1 MSKLK
6 RIFKKIIKNWQTIVA
21 LFALAISVKSCSVSK
36 KANQLSQQ
44 AIEISTEQFFQEN
57 RPYIVLKPRKFTS
70 SQNYYEYILQ
80 PEENRVTIV
89 LQFEIRNKG
98 NVAAKDVA
106 GYSKAMAGKS
116 FSDLEAIDINPPNKL
131 TLGPGEYYVHVIK
144 YSTVWSKES
153 YENYVQKLSS
163 EKGVELTVRVG
174 VTYLSEVNPEQSF
187 SSGVVTKITKHT
199 AEAIDIKYEQKQE

>member
-6 RIFKKIIKNWQTIVA
+6 WIFEKIIQNWKTIVA
-21 LFALAISVKSCSVSK
+21 LLALAISVKSYSVSK
-36 KANQLSQQ
+36 QSNQLSQQ
-44 AIEISTEQFFQEN
+44 AIEISTEQFFQVN
-57 RPYIVLKPRKFTS
+57 RPYIVLKPIKFKF

-80 PEENRVTIV
+80 PEKNTVTIV
-89 LQFEIRNKG
+89 LQFEIRNKS

-106 GYSKAMAGKS
+106 GSSKAMVGKS

-131 TLGPGEYYVHVIK
+131 TLGPDEYYTSVIT

-153 YENYVQKLSS
+153 YEKYVQKLSS

-174 VTYLSEVNPEQSF
+174 VTYLSELNPEQSF